1 MSSIGERVKQRRTA
15 LKMSQ
20 SSVAKAAG
28 GLAYQ
33 TIQDLENGPSKSS
46 KHLVAIARALK
57 VDPHWLETGEGAM
70 EPGEGNGAAP
80 APARVKGF
88 WRGSNCPLRPHA
100 ARCAGLWIGCLRQR

>member
-33 TIQDLENGPSKSS
+33 TIQDLENGPSKE
-46 KHLVAIARALK
+46 LEAPGGYRARALK
-57 VDPHWLETGEGAM
+57 VDPHWLETGEGTM
-70 EPGEGNGAAP
+70 EPGEGNGAADERRR
-80 APARVKGF
+80 A
-88 WRGSNCPLRPHA
+88 
-100 ARCAGLWIGCLRQR
+100 